1 MPGQSLLERQDSLM
15 DEGERQDSFERYDSD
30 GMELSSPNK
39 YEPEKLRAS
48 MDRYEQEKLLREQS
62 IFETDDLM
70 ADEPH
75 DNSLIE
81 PYQPQQSAPSPVK
94 PVDADL
100 AEKQQADKGKSVSFE
115 EDEKPPPERKI
126 MSAKE
131 RWHWAYNRIIH
142 QLNVSTETFGFFFC
156 CCKNRASTRFYITS
170 SCFSVFKSLR
180 TRYMRLGGV

>member
-1 MPGQSLLERQDSLM
+1 M

-30 GMELSSPNK
+30 GMELSSMDK

-81 PYQPQQSAPSPVK
+81 PYQPQQQSAPSPVK
-94 PVDADL
+94 PVDAQAAAAAD
-100 AEKQQADKGKSVSFE
+100 AQADKGKSVSFE

-126 MSAKE
+126 MTAKE

-142 QLNVSTETFGFFFC
+142 QLNVSTETSFVF
-156 CCKNRASTRFYITS
+156 RF
-170 SCFSVFKSLR
+170 
-180 TRYMRLGGV
+180 

>member
-1 MPGQSLLERQDSLM
+1 MPGHSSLERQDSLM
-15 DEGERQDSFERYDSD
+15 DECERQDSFERYDSD
-30 GMELSSPNK
+30 GMELSSVEK

-81 PYQPQQSAPSPVK
+81 PYQPQSAQSPVK
-94 PVDADL
+94 PVEAQSADL
-100 AEKQQADKGKSVSFE
+100 VDKQDADKGKSVSFE

-126 MSAKE
+126 MTAKE

-142 QLNVSTETFGFFFC
+142 QLNVSTALFF
-156 CCKNRASTRFYITS
+156 N
-170 SCFSVFKSLR
+170 
-180 TRYMRLGGV
+180 